1 MVSDSHKESVDKLRR
16 KLLDA
21 GGKACKIKLAMTC
34 KDGRVSSSSKTINGT
49 VVCCFFGCC
58 FCWNNFGKLVATLQ
72 HLNLHTVVHVVAAV
86 V

>member
-49 VVCCFFGCC
+49 VVCCF
-58 FCWNNFGKLVATLQ
+58 CWNNFGKLVATLQ